1 MIVIRNTKDCSVA
14 LLLFS
19 FSPSFFLFEI
29 VNVELT
35 QASNGGA
42 IGLDGVANIIIPAND
57 NPYGTVFFHQS
68 LYRIQEPLE
77 RNLLANITVRRRF
90 VQCLFIYYY
99 LLNIGYDFECSS
111 PLI

>member
-1 MIVIRNTKDCSVA
+1 MFWQGNVGCSFYTHPMIIVRNTTNCLAA
-14 LLLFS
+14 LIVSLF
-19 FSPSFFLFEI
+19 FFLLEI
-29 VNVELT
+29 VLVVLT

-42 IGLDGVANIIIPAND
+42 IGVDGMAKITIPAND

-90 VQCLFIYYY
+90 VHCFLY
-99 LLNIGYDFECSS
+99 LKL
-111 PLI
+111 